1 MKLDEIIINAAFYEM
16 FENVFGEDFFGVIA
30 SMRST
35 PRIQRLRSKDEDK
48 LTDDEKEELMSANI
62 ELAKVMKKYTSRIA
76 YIGNKLYKR
85 QYTGSYEDYLA
96 FLASC
101 DSSDFLNPDNINAIW
116 GKISADQK
124 LPDSVKNA

>member
-1 MKLDEIIINAAFYEM
+1 MKLEEIIINAAFYEM

-35 PRIQRLRSKDEDK
+35 PRIQRLRSKEEDK

-85 QYTGSYEDYLA
+85 QYTGSYEDYLS
-96 FLASC
+96 FLATC
-101 DSSDFLNPDNINAIW
+101 DSSDFLDPETINGIW
-116 GKISADQK
+116 DKISKDQK
-124 LPDSVKNA
+124 LPDSVKNV